1 MITQGVATSHT
12 VWTRTRRHRP
22 ELARLLGGVLLL
34 TGLLDFCNPRPSPDI
49 SSA

>member
-1 MITQGVATSHT
+1 MITQGVAASHT

-22 ELARLLGGVLLL
+22 ELARLLGEVLLL
-34 TGLLDFCNPRPSPDI
+34 TGLLDSCNPRPSPDI